1 MTLLLV
7 TGLLGCFKPWEE
19 LVQLDFTD
27 VPFDSPLVASTD
39 ARIRTFETGLP
50 CPDGTTARF
59 YAVYRAD
66 AEGQVPLA
74 LAFHSGAFDYELDPT
89 AALDSP
95 LYDATWRAESRLS
108 RDWADRM
115 VWESLGMYPG
125 TVLQSEDNQGA
136 LAAALV
142 DRGVA
147 QLWPGNCWAD
157 LWHNEEGFQDNA
169 TSLEGFSR
177 NGRTFAWWM
186 VRLAY
191 EEGFA
196 DIQGVSLPFEPS
208 EELLLVGLGDGG
220 RGVIELLT
228 HEGLPSVTGALVDSV
243 PDRLSPYLDPQNDL
257 QQEAAGLARL
267 WPTDESLA
275 AIDQWSLL
283 AIAQGEA
290 AAPPAQGGQG
300 AFVLPER
307 LALVWS
313 AADPRQP
320 QATTADTAAALAQ
333 SPGTWVMDT
342 RLRGHVFS
350 NADSAAA
357 TALVDYLL
365 TGTPGSIDWQAG
377 AAAADSGDDTG
388 EP

>member
-1 MTLLLV
+1 
-7 TGLLGCFKPWEE
+7 
-19 LVQLDFTD
+19 
-27 VPFDSPLVASTD
+27 
-39 ARIRTFETGLP
+39 
-50 CPDGTTARF
+50 
-59 YAVYRAD
+59 
-66 AEGQVPLA
+66 
-74 LAFHSGAFDYELDPT
+74 
-89 AALDSP
+89 
-95 LYDATWRAESRLS
+95 
-108 RDWADRM
+108 
-115 VWESLGMYPG
+115 
-125 TVLQSEDNQGA
+125 
-136 LAAALV
+136 
-142 DRGVA
+142 
-147 QLWPGNCWAD
+147 
-157 LWHNEEGFQDNA
+157 
-169 TSLEGFSR
+169 
-177 NGRTFAWWM
+177 
-186 VRLAY
+186 
-191 EEGFA
+191 
-196 DIQGVSLPFEPS
+196 
-208 EELLLVGLGDGG
+208 
-220 RGVIELLT
+220 
-228 HEGLPSVTGALVDSV
+228 VDSV